1 MCVYDYPSHMTADK
15 NSPIGWWVNQNQ
27 THNLEVPGNFLWSPK
42 TTKTGSKLMY
52 YDNMT
57 KIRPGD
63 IVFSYYGQ
71 AIRAI
76 GIASGVAYPMGRPS
90 DDSKWNAWGTDGWMV
105 EVSFTILETPIVPSQ
120 HPKELASLVNGV
132 HAPLTEK
139 FAGRQAYL
147 FELGEER
154 TFALRAVVQRANKDL
169 SQLITFLSD
178 IAVSEEKE
186 PLPEAAMQPAGDT
199 EAAVLVRAR
208 KGQGLFR
215 ARVANYS
222 SKCRVTGVAE
232 PSLLRASHIKPWSKC
247 ESNEERLDGANGL
260 LLSPHVDLLFD
271 KGLLTFRPTGQ
282 LEISEV
288 LPKYVVE
295 AWNITRAVDST
306 PFKPRQAEY
315 LKFHNDVVYP
325 LGKERWNRG

>member
-1 MCVYDYPSHMTADK
+1 MISDEDFLRLFNVAMALAKPVGKATLQAESIDVRFQDIEVDSLDLLI
-15 NSPIGWWVNQNQ
+15 IG
-27 THNLEVPGNFLWSPK
+27 
-42 TTKTGSKLMY
+42 MY
-52 YDNMT
+52 LCDA
-57 KIRPGD
+57 
-63 IVFSYYGQ
+63 F
-71 AIRAI
+71 
-76 GIASGVAYPMGRPS
+76 
-90 DDSKWNAWGTDGWMV
+90 
-105 EVSFTILETPIVPSQ
+105 
-120 HPKELASLVNGV
+120 
-132 HAPLTEK
+132 
-139 FAGRQAYL
+139 
-147 FELGEER
+147 
-154 TFALRAVVQRANKDL
+154 
-169 SQLITFLSD
+169 
-178 IAVSEEKE
+178 AVSEEKE
-186 PLPEAAMQPAGDT
+186 TLPEAAMQPAGDT